1 MNEQNINVQDTNMY
15 DKIIEA
21 AKARFRHYG
30 YFKTTIA
37 EIAKDCDMSPGN
49 LYRYFDS
56 KIDIAATIAR
66 AESLNQVD
74 NLRSFVESTDQPAS
88 QRLKALML
96 QELRETFHKLENNKK
111 LVELIQFVIQ
121 EQPRFLAESLRR
133 ERRVLA
139 IILDHGRQ
147 SGEMRV
153 DDVNKVA
160 SSLQAAMMK
169 FRYPQLFTHQ
179 TLEDL
184 ENELTILLDIL
195 FDGLMN
201 AENMA

>member
-1 MNEQNINVQDTNMY
+1 MQEQDTNMY

-74 NLRSFVESTDQPAS
+74 NLRHFVESTDQPAS

-96 QELRETFHKLENNKK
+96 QELRETFHKLENNQK

-121 EQPRFLAESLRR
+121 EQPRVLVESMRR

-147 SGEMRV
+147 SGEMRFE
-153 DDVNKVA
+153 DVNKIA
-160 SSLQAAMMK
+160 SSLQAATMK

-184 ENELTILLDIL
+184 EDELLTLLDIL
-195 FDGLMN
+195 FDGLVN
-201 AENMA
+201 PDYVARLL